1 MATALV
7 IVLIGGALSA
17 IALVVARKFPQ
28 LSSMNVKESPKERL
42 RELKRNLVIAKIVRK
57 ARALE
62 KRIVSKETLR
72 RAKYIAQE
80 AYKKLKVLEEKYRKH
95 TNEAKVELLLKR
107 GRSNLV
113 DDPELAEQCF
123 LDVITLDAHNLTAY
137 EGLLRIY
144 LARKSFK
151 EAKEVL
157 EFLTKLN
164 PASAGRYLFEL
175 AEALLREGDKES
187 AWKYGVE
194 ATALEP
200 SNPKYLD
207 FLVELAILKGHRKE
221 GEKYLEKLKKVN
233 PENAKIVEF
242 EERIKNLE

>member
-7 IVLIGGALSA
+7 IVLIGGALGA

-28 LSSMNVKESPKERL
+28 LSSMNVEESPKERL
-42 RELKRNLVIAKIVRK
+42 RQLKHNLVVAKIVRR

-62 KRIVSKETLR
+62 KRLVSKETLR
-72 RAKYIAQE
+72 RAKYLAQE
-80 AYKKLKVLEEKYRKH
+80 AYKKLKVLEEKYRRH
-95 TNEAKVELLLKR
+95 TSEAKVELLLKR
-107 GRSNLV
+107 GRSNIA

-123 LDVITLDAHNLTAY
+123 LDVITLDAHNLAAY

-157 EFLTKLN
+157 EFLAKLN
-164 PASAGRYLFEL
+164 SDAAGRYLFEL
-175 AEALLREGDKES
+175 AEALLQDGDKEG

-194 ATALEP
+194 AIHLEP
-200 SNPKYLD
+200 ANPKYLD
-207 FLVELAILKGHRKE
+207 FAVELAILKVQKKE
-221 GEKYLEKLKKVN
+221 GEKYLGKLKEVN
-233 PENAKIVEF
+233 PENAKI
-242 EERIKNLE
+242 EELEGRLGEL